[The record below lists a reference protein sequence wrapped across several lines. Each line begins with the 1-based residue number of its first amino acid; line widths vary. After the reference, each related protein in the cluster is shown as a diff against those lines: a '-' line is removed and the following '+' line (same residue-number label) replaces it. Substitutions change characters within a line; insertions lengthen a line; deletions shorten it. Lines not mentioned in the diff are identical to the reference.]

1 MNDHEELIT
10 AAASHAAVPLT
21 RALSNAGGDEAPVL
35 APSSRPALGSA
46 ELRRRAKLSRNP
58 DILLAAMLDEC
69 HFLMREV
76 VTESA
81 LRAETVQD
89 RLSFVH
95 SALSCART
103 GAKVG
108 KEIAAIQ
115 NLPMSV
121 DRANAIVL
129 ELARLDRESDS

>member
-1 MNDHEELIT
+1 LNDHEELIT
-10 AAASHAAVPLT
+10 AADRHSALPLT
-21 RALSNAGGDEAPVL
+21 HALSSAGGDEAPAL
-35 APSSRPALGSA
+35 APPPRPALGSP
-46 ELRRRAKLSRNP
+46 EIRRRVKLSRNP

-115 NLPMSV
+115 AMPMSV
-121 DRANAIVL
+121 DRANAITL